1 MRLRN
6 GLSLE
11 EVGQRLRTLEEP
23 PVLLCPDAGQLLD
36 IAVGL
41 MEILR
46 LGWTARMD
54 SDAIAADDDGDDS
67 GGSATTDRLVALDE
81 QDAAVLADLD
91 LAAEFTAAGRSWVEG
106 DDDGLTWLVHPDGRR
121 ELIGPADDVF
131 AMLTDA
137 VSEAQEAGSL
147 EAERNDADPRNPRDD
162 AS

>member
-1 MRLRN
+1 MSEASGDWGTIRLRN

-11 EVGQRLRTLEEP
+11 EAAQRLRTLQEP
-23 PVLLCPDAGQLLD
+23 PVLLCPDAGELLD

-46 LGWTARMD
+46 LGWTVWMD
-54 SDAIAADDDGDDS
+54 SDAIAADLYAEVSAS
-67 GGSATTDRLVALDE
+67 GR
-81 QDAAVLADLD
+81 
-91 LAAEFTAAGRSWVEG
+91 RWVEG
-106 DDDGLTWLVHPDGRR
+106 DDDGRPWLVHPDGRR

-137 VSEAQEAGSL
+137 VSEAQEAGAL
-147 EAERNDADPRNPRDD
+147 EAERNDGDPGNPQDD